1 MRKLRG
7 AAGGKLERINLKKGK
22 RRERRIVEDKLM
34 EIKRRI
40 EMRERE
46 KRKKI

>member
-7 AAGGKLERINLKKGK
+7 AAGRELERINLKKGK
-22 RRERRIVEDKLM
+22 RREGRTVEDRLM
-34 EIKRRI
+34 EIERRI

-46 KRKKI
+46 KRRRI